1 MDSAGVKVLGNPMK
15 AEKLLERLRSANF
28 KVAVLL
34 VLLATLGLSA
44 VDDYGI
50 SADEKL
56 EVQFIFW
63 NVRLRYSGVPIP
75 KMSEYYGSIFP
86 FASEA
91 IYQVKSLLET
101 GKLDLY
107 FEIGDTEDSI
117 SNQDLLRRI
126 GVKHSFTFLFSLLTY
141 LSVTGIVGVLAG
153 REWSWLGVIVMAM
166 LPRYWGHSFFNPKDI
181 PYATM
186 FTLGTFA
193 GALLVGRYL
202 NAERGE
208 IRLGMNR
215 ITGYSLLYG
224 VLVGLVTGTRIAGSF
239 LLAFVGLAHLASW
252 LGKKKGL
259 RELLPYWS
267 LYGVIGAAWF
277 LTVFALHPASWSNP
291 FRWLYDAFLYLSSY
305 EYWDGLNLFKGY
317 LLYGQDVPWYYL
329 PVWIGITTPVLI
341 LALFVV
347 GAFLLL
353 FRYFRLTAEQQACAW
368 LVLLQMGFLPG
379 VAVLRNSVIYNG
391 LRQFLFIL
399 PGIAVLATVAIIW
412 LLERIRRERF
422 RWLALA
428 ILGFLALPTVV
439 DMVVLHPYEHV
450 YFNRAFGGLKGAY
463 GRFDTDYWGL
473 SMREGMEWIN
483 TNAEPG
489 STVVISRHYVSSE
502 PFADP
507 GDRIVRIH
515 QFEEENLSGPFYTM
529 VLESYEHVLG
539 DRFAHCPIV
548 YRVLRQDV
556 PLTIVRK
563 CNEF

>member
-1 MDSAGVKVLGNPMK
+1 MNSNRELTD
-15 AEKLLERLRSANF
+15 RYQRRSRMSSF
-28 KVAVLL
+28 LL
-34 VLLATLGLSA
+34 VCALLLIGLATI
-44 VDDYGI
+44 DDVGVA
-50 SADEKL
+50 SDEKH
-56 EVQFIFW
+56 EMQRVYW
-63 NVRLRYSGVPIP
+63 NIRLIKTGEEIPYLYEHYGVV
-75 KMSEYYGSIFP
+75 YH
-86 FASEA
+86 FAAEA
-91 IYQVKSLLET
+91 LFQVKSLIEAGVLSIYY
-101 GKLDLY
+101 D
-107 FEIGDTEDSI
+107 FDSVEDVMNNSEFLGRIAIKHRFNFILSI
-117 SNQDLLRRI
+117 
-126 GVKHSFTFLFSLLTY
+126 LTY
-141 LSVTGIVGVLAG
+141 LSVAGIVGVLAG
-153 REWSWLGVIVMAM
+153 REWSWLGVIVMAL

-208 IRLGMNR
+208 IRLGVNR

-291 FRWLYDAFLYLSSY
+291 FRWLYDGFLYLSSY

-379 VAVLRNSVIYNG
+379 VAVLRNSTIYDG

-428 ILGFLALPTVV
+428 ILGLLALPTVV
-439 DMVVLHPYEHV
+439 DMVVLHPYEYV
-450 YFNRAFGGLKGAY
+450 YFNRAVGGLNDAHERY
-463 GRFDTDYWGL
+463 ETDYYGL

-483 TNAEPG
+483 TNPEPG

>member
-1 MDSAGVKVLGNPMK
+1 MNSNRELTD
-15 AEKLLERLRSANF
+15 RYQRRSRMISF
-28 KVAVLL
+28 LL
-34 VLLATLGLSA
+34 VCALLLIGLATI
-44 VDDYGI
+44 DDVGVA
-50 SADEKL
+50 SDEKH
-56 EVQFIFW
+56 EMQRVYW
-63 NVRLRYSGVPIP
+63 NIRLIKTGEEIPYLYEHYGVV
-75 KMSEYYGSIFP
+75 YH
-86 FASEA
+86 FAAEA
-91 IYQVKSLLET
+91 LFQVKSLIEAGALSIYY
-101 GKLDLY
+101 D
-107 FEIGDTEDSI
+107 FDSVEDVMNNSEFLGRIAIKHRFNFILSI
-117 SNQDLLRRI
+117 
-126 GVKHSFTFLFSLLTY
+126 LTY
-141 LSVTGIVGVLAG
+141 LSVAGIVGVLAG
-153 REWSWLGVIVMAM
+153 REWSWLGVIVMAL

-208 IRLGMNR
+208 IRLGANR

-267 LYGVIGAAWF
+267 LYGVMIIAWG
-277 LTVFALHPASWSNP
+277 TMVYALHPAAWSNP
-291 FRWLYDAFLYLSSY
+291 FGWFIEAMLSHSSY
-305 EYWDGLNLFKGY
+305 EWEGVNLFN
-317 LLYGQDVPWYYL
+317 GQFIPANAIPWYYL

-379 VAVLRNSVIYNG
+379 VAVLRNSVIYDG

-428 ILGFLALPTVV
+428 ILGLLALPTVV
-439 DMVVLHPYEHV
+439 DMVVLHPYEYV
-450 YFNRAFGGLKGAY
+450 YFNRAVGGLNDAHERY
-463 GRFDTDYWGL
+463 ETDYYGL

-483 TNAEPG
+483 TNPEPG
-489 STVVISRHYVSSE
+489 STVVTSRPYASAETFANPKLIMKYIHEFDEKTAARPFYSIILTRYE
-502 PFADP
+502 PLLGPRFADC
-507 GDRIVRIH
+507 
-515 QFEEENLSGPFYTM
+515 EE
-529 VLESYEHVLG
+529 VHK
-539 DRFAHCPIV
+539 
-548 YRVLRQDV
+548 VLRENT
-556 PLTIVRK
+556 PLTKVRYCK
-563 CNEF
+563 